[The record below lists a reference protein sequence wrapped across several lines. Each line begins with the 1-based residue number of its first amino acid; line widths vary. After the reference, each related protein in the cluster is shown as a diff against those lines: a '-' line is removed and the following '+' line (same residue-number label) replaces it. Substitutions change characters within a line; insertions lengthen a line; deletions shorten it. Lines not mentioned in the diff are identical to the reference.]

1 MRLDCHIHSR
11 VGQTHQPG
19 ETSSNA
25 LLEQMQ
31 QAGIDGGIIISPN
44 PKFLTTEVRMQD
56 TIAFCSHEWLFPFY
70 WIDPLAEDASAQVE
84 QAVKAGFDGFKMSC
98 SKYYPGDQRAL
109 DVLEKIANADKP
121 VLFHSGILWD
131 GMESAKYN
139 RPGNFEA
146 LIEIPKLR
154 FCLAHMSWPW
164 CDECFAVYG
173 KFNNAYARRP
183 DMSCEMFIDVTPGTP
198 RPYREEALRHMIWT
212 EYEYRYNVMFG
223 TDCSANEYN
232 VSWAKEWQER
242 DDAIYEKIVEKDA
255 EDFKEHVYCKNVLRF
270 LGKSDEEP
278 QKYIPMPG
286 V

>member
-1 MRLDCHIHSR
+1 MNHQTIERLSGIMTANKIKFNKQFTSVLEHGFTDEAR
-11 VGQTHQPG
+11 
-19 ETSSNA
+19 ETFFEETIDDLDA
-25 LLEQMQ
+25 LLRHGVNSEFNKSMKE
-31 QAGIDGGIIISPN
+31 AITA
-44 PKFLTTEVRMQD
+44 LTD
-56 TIAFCSHEWLFPFY
+56 L
-70 WIDPLAEDASAQVE
+70 
-84 QAVKAGFDGFKMSC
+84 AVKAGFDGLKMIC
-98 SKYYPGDQRAL
+98 SDYYPGDQRAM
-109 DVLEKIANADKP
+109 DVLEKAAGAGLP
-121 VLFHSGILWD
+121 VLFHSGIVWD

-198 RPYREEALRHMIWT
+198 RPYREEVLRHMIWT

-223 TDCSANEYN
+223 TDCSANDYN
-232 VSWAKEWQER
+232 IAWAKEWQTR
-242 DDAIYEKIVEKDA
+242 DDAIYEKLVENDV
-255 EDFKEHVYCKNVLRF
+255 EDFKEHVYYKNVMRF
-270 LGKSDEEP
+270 LGKSDEDP
-278 QKYIPMPG
+278 RKYIPMPG